1 MRTII
6 IRVFNLMLLALGLSA
21 AARVAAR
28 LDWNVIAT
36 QAADFIEQQAGLPK
50 SSCQAAG
57 PV

>member
-1 MRTII
+1 LHRQP
-6 IRVFNLMLLALGLSA
+6 
-21 AARVAAR
+21 
-28 LDWNVIAT
+28 DP

>member
-1 MRTII
+1 LALTAGERRT
-6 IRVFNLMLLALGLSA
+6 LGLSA

-28 LDWNVIAT
+28 LDWKIIAAN
-36 QAADFIEQQAGLPK
+36 AADFIEQQAGLPK

>member
-1 MRTII
+1 
-6 IRVFNLMLLALGLSA
+6 MLALLALPAKERRALGLSA